1 MEDIGEWRSGI
12 DETDNTILDAL
23 NLRMEFVRK
32 IGRYKQERG
41 LDVFDA
47 DREEKLLKKLLERNK
62 GPLPDKSLENIY
74 RAILTESRDLQ
85 NNLPDE

>member
-12 DETDNTILDAL
+12 DEMDNTIFDAL

-74 RAILTESRDLQ
+74 RAILTESRNLQ
-85 NNLPDE
+85 NNLSDE